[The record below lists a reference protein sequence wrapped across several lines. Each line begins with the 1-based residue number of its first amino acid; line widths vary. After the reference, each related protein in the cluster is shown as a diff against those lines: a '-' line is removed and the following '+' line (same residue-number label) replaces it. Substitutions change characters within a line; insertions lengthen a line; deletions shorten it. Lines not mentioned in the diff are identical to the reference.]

1 MFFNPPRRIS
11 CALSPNQALPLYVDE
26 RDGGVEMNG
35 TAANKQEADQKV
47 IDSVWWTLRM
57 SFGLVPLLAGLDK
70 FFNVM
75 VHWPKY
81 VAPALAGVLP
91 TTPQHFMYLVG
102 VIEIVAGL
110 AMLLTPWTKLFA
122 YVVAAWL
129 IGIALNL
136 LGGGFYDIAVRDLVM
151 AVTAISLARLTDVVH
166 VPSTARH
173 AARQAAVG
181 SA

>member
-1 MFFNPPRRIS
+1 
-11 CALSPNQALPLYVDE
+11 
-26 RDGGVEMNG
+26 MNG
-35 TAANKQEADQKV
+35 TAVTTREAEQRV
-47 IDSVWWTLRM
+47 VDSVWWTLRM

-70 FFNVM
+70 FFNLL

-81 VAPALAGVLP
+81 LAPALAGVVP
-91 TTPQHFMYLVG
+91 MSPQHFMYLVG

-110 AMLLTPWTKLFA
+110 AMLLTPWTKVFA

-166 VPSTARH
+166 VPSTAARAARH
-173 AARQAAVG
+173 ATAG
-181 SA
+181 SSA